1 MEDRE
6 KHAMPRLPSVNV
18 GLPRDVAWRGK
29 TVHTAV
35 WKTPVQGRRVARRL
49 NIDGDGEGDLAGH
62 GGEHRAVSY
71 TRSTHTGIGKPS
83 SVEAI
88 SAMGNSGRISPS
100 TGCPMARC
108 ASGIAIASGVP
119 SLK

>member
-1 MEDRE
+1 MA
-6 KHAMPRLPSVNV
+6 HLLSVNV
-18 GLPRDVAWRGK
+18 GLPQNIEWQGK
-29 TVHTAV
+29 MVHTAI
-35 WKTPVQGRRVARRL
+35 WKTPVQGRHVARRL
-49 NIDGDGEGDLAGH
+49 NIDGDGQGDLVGMAASIGP
-62 GGEHRAVSY
+62 SLY

>member
-6 KHAMPRLPSVNV
+6 KRAMPRLLSVNV

-29 TVHTAV
+29 MVHTAI
-35 WKTPVQGRRVARRL
+35 WKTPVQGRHVARRL
-49 NIDGDGEGDLAGH
+49 NIDGDGQGDLVGH
-62 GGEHRAVSY
+62 GGEHRAVFVHQIDSY
-71 TRSTHTGIGKPS
+71 RYWQAQLGRSDFSYGQF
-83 SVEAI
+83 
-88 SAMGNSGRISPS
+88 GRISPS

>member
-1 MEDRE
+1 MKDRE
-6 KHAMPRLPSVNV
+6 MRAMPRLLSVNV

-49 NIDGDGEGDLAGH
+49 NIDGDGQGDLAGH
-62 GGEHRAVSY
+62 GGEHRAVFVYQIGSY
-71 TRSTHTGIGKPS
+71 SIGKPS

-108 ASGIAIASGVP
+108 ALGTAIASGVQ